1 MRKMKMTAVLLA
13 GLLAAPLMSW
23 AADVNETLARLQS
36 RWAEVNYQLPEKQR
50 EAAFAELAAQAETEV
65 RNNPAPELLIWR
77 GIILSTYAGAK
88 GGLGALDLV
97 KASKASLE
105 QALAKN
111 DQALEG
117 SAYTSLGALYYQVP
131 GWPVGFGDD
140 DKAEQLLKQALAIN
154 PTGIDPNFFYG
165 DFLLD
170 QGDKA
175 QAMLSK
181 ALTLNPEGIDPN
193 YFYGDFLYRQERYA
207 DARVAL
213 LKAQAAKPR
222 PGREVADRGRQAE
235 IQALLDKVAAE
246 LK

>member
-23 AADVNETLARLQS
+23 AADVNEALARLQS

-140 DKAEQLLKQALAIN
+140 DKA
-154 PTGIDPNFFYG
+154 
-165 DFLLD
+165 
-170 QGDKA
+170 

-181 ALTLNPEGIDPN
+181 ALTLNPDGIDPN

-222 PGREVADRGRQAE
+222 PGREVADQGRQAE
-235 IQALLDKVAAE
+235 IQALLDQVAAE

>member
-1 MRKMKMTAVLLA
+1 MRKMKVTAVLLA

-23 AADVNETLARLQS
+23 EADVNETLARLQS

-140 DKAEQLLKQALAIN
+140 DKA
-154 PTGIDPNFFYG
+154 
-165 DFLLD
+165 
-170 QGDKA
+170 

-181 ALTLNPEGIDPN
+181 ALTLNPDGIDPN

>member
-140 DKAEQLLKQALAIN
+140 DKA
-154 PTGIDPNFFYG
+154 
-165 DFLLD
+165 
-170 QGDKA
+170 

-181 ALTLNPEGIDPN
+181 ALTLNPDGIDPN

-222 PGREVADRGRQAE
+222 PGREVADQGRQAE
-235 IQALLDKVAAE
+235 IKALLDKVAAE

>member
-1 MRKMKMTAVLLA
+1 MRKMKVTAVLLA

-23 AADVNETLARLQS
+23 AADVNETLARLQG

-140 DKAEQLLKQALAIN
+140 DKA
-154 PTGIDPNFFYG
+154 
-165 DFLLD
+165 
-170 QGDKA
+170 

-181 ALTLNPEGIDPN
+181 ALTLNPDGIDPN

>member
-1 MRKMKMTAVLLA
+1 MRKMKVTAVLLA
-13 GLLAAPLMSW
+13 GLLAAPLMRW

-50 EAAFAELAAQAETEV
+50 EAAFAELAAQAESEV

-140 DKAEQLLKQALAIN
+140 DKA
-154 PTGIDPNFFYG
+154 
-165 DFLLD
+165 
-170 QGDKA
+170 

-181 ALTLNPEGIDPN
+181 ALTLNPDGIDPN

-222 PGREVADRGRQAE
+222 PGREVADQGRQAE

>member
-88 GGLGALDLV
+88 GGLGALELV

-140 DKAEQLLKQALAIN
+140 DKA
-154 PTGIDPNFFYG
+154 
-165 DFLLD
+165 
-170 QGDKA
+170 

-181 ALTLNPEGIDPN
+181 ALTLNPDGIDPN

-222 PGREVADRGRQAE
+222 PGRDVADRGRQAE

>member
-1 MRKMKMTAVLLA
+1 MRKMKTIAVLLV

-23 AADVNETLARLQS
+23 AADVNEALARLQS

-50 EAAFAELAAQAETEV
+50 EAAFAELAAQAEAEV

-140 DKAEQLLKQALAIN
+140 DKA
-154 PTGIDPNFFYG
+154 
-165 DFLLD
+165 
-170 QGDKA
+170 

-181 ALTLNPEGIDPN
+181 ALTLNPDGIDPN

-207 DARVAL
+207 EARVAL

>member
-140 DKAEQLLKQALAIN
+140 DKA
-154 PTGIDPNFFYG
+154 
-165 DFLLD
+165 
-170 QGDKA
+170 

-181 ALTLNPEGIDPN
+181 ALTLNPDGIDPN

-222 PGREVADRGRQAE
+222 PGREVADQGRQAE

>member
-111 DQALEG
+111 DQALDG

-140 DKAEQLLKQALAIN
+140 DKA
-154 PTGIDPNFFYG
+154 
-165 DFLLD
+165 
-170 QGDKA
+170 

-181 ALTLNPEGIDPN
+181 ALTLNPDGIDPN

-222 PGREVADRGRQAE
+222 PGREVADQGRQAE

>member
-1 MRKMKMTAVLLA
+1 MRKMKTTAVLLA

-23 AADVNETLARLQS
+23 AADVNETLTRLQN

-65 RNNPAPELLIWR
+65 RNNPAAELLIWR

-111 DQALEG
+111 DQALDG

-140 DKAEQLLKQALAIN
+140 DKAE
-154 PTGIDPNFFYG
+154 
-165 DFLLD
+165 
-170 QGDKA
+170 
-175 QAMLSK
+175 AMLSK
-181 ALTLNPEGIDPN
+181 ALTLNPDGIDPN

-207 DARVAL
+207 EARAAL

>member
-88 GGLGALDLV
+88 GGLGALELV

-140 DKAEQLLKQALAIN
+140 DKA
-154 PTGIDPNFFYG
+154 
-165 DFLLD
+165 
-170 QGDKA
+170 

-181 ALTLNPEGIDPN
+181 ALTLNPDGIDPN

-222 PGREVADRGRQAE
+222 PGREVADQGRQAE
-235 IQALLDKVAAE
+235 IKALLDKVAAE

>member
-140 DKAEQLLKQALAIN
+140 DKA
-154 PTGIDPNFFYG
+154 
-165 DFLLD
+165 
-170 QGDKA
+170 

-181 ALTLNPEGIDPN
+181 ALTLNPDGIDPN

-207 DARVAL
+207 DASVAL

>member
-1 MRKMKMTAVLLA
+1 MRKMKVTAVLLA

-140 DKAEQLLKQALAIN
+140 DKA
-154 PTGIDPNFFYG
+154 
-165 DFLLD
+165 
-170 QGDKA
+170 

-181 ALTLNPEGIDPN
+181 ALTLNPDGIDPN

-222 PGREVADRGRQAE
+222 PGREVADQGRQAE
-235 IQALLDKVAAE
+235 IKALLDKVAAE

>member
-1 MRKMKMTAVLLA
+1 MRKMKVTAVLLA

-140 DKAEQLLKQALAIN
+140 DKA
-154 PTGIDPNFFYG
+154 
-165 DFLLD
+165 
-170 QGDKA
+170 

-181 ALTLNPEGIDPN
+181 ALTLNPDGIDPN

-222 PGREVADRGRQAE
+222 PGREVADQGRQAE

>member
-1 MRKMKMTAVLLA
+1 MRKMKVTAVLLA

-88 GGLGALDLV
+88 GGLGALELV

-140 DKAEQLLKQALAIN
+140 DKA
-154 PTGIDPNFFYG
+154 
-165 DFLLD
+165 
-170 QGDKA
+170 

-181 ALTLNPEGIDPN
+181 ALTLNPDGIDPN